1 MFWSSYSVEISM
13 EIIIDFH
20 NEILHWRNLS
30 INYIEPDGV
39 STSVA
44 IVVTHSD
51 FDVATVIYFS
61 SDNITIFRIKKR

>member
-1 MFWSSYSVEISM
+1 M